1 MLSEHSFL
9 LFVCDLLVSVSVTDF
24 ATFFLGKRSLLNVRL
39 GKTKENKPR
48 KETNRTKPQNEPTR
62 KKNKPAKWPSVQNIN
77 VLIDEFHPLKT
88 EISLIFLICLS
99 LVIECW

>member
-1 MLSEHSFL
+1 MLDSE
-9 LFVCDLLVSVSVTDF
+9 
-24 ATFFLGKRSLLNVRL
+24 KQK
-39 GKTKENKPR
+39 KTNPEKKPTEPNP
-48 KETNRTKPQNEPTR
+48 KTNQQE

-88 EISLIFLICLS
+88 ELSLIFFICLS